1 MKSFKQYLAEIFG
14 EPEDSNFTHE
24 DHTYD
29 LNGLL
34 SATVGNETV
43 QMPTAK
49 LRWIMRYDPMMK
61 EDEPRI
67 QSADLSAPLLIIK
80 DAQAND
86 QWVVL
91 DGIHR
96 LAKAIREHVADLPCI
111 IVSNE
116 LLERYKI
123 A

>member
-1 MKSFKQYLAEIFG
+1 MKTFKHYITEIFG

-24 DHTYD
+24 DHQYD

-34 SATVGNETV
+34 SATVGEPEIQIPV
-43 QMPTAK
+43 SK
-49 LRWIMRYDPMMK
+49 LKWIMKWDPMTK

-67 QSADLSAPLLIIK
+67 DNADLSAPLLIIK
-80 DAQAND
+80 DKLADN

-96 LAKAIREHVADLPCI
+96 LAKALKLGVATLPA
-111 IVSNE
+111 IVVTQE
-116 LLERYKI
+116 QLDRYQL
-123 A
+123 